1 MNDRDK
7 LYEILKAAEAVL
19 KSGKYENIID
29 NLRKTIELLDLK
41 DSSAYC
47 NRGYIYLQMNQYQKA
62 LDDYNKA
69 IELDPNNS
77 TAYHNRGY
85 IYNELKEYQKAID
98 ECSKALSLIPRCYG
112 LL

>member
-62 LDDYNKA
+62 PMTITKPSSLTRITYR
-69 IELDPNNS
+69 LPQS
-77 TAYHNRGY
+77 G
-85 IYNELKEYQKAID
+85 IYL
-98 ECSKALSLIPRCYG
+98 
-112 LL
+112 